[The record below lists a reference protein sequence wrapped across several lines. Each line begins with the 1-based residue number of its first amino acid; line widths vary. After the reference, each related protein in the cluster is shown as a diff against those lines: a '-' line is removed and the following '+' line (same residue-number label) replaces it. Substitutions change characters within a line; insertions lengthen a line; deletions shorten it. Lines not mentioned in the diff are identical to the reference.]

1 MTPPLCVFGFAETA
15 LVNQALAKSAPGLG
29 PSGFDPHAFARP
41 GLRAPL
47 APGQG
52 VWGVTE
58 QKVHLSPAPSRPL
71 LCLWF
76 VQNVGC
82 TFSACTAHFGW
93 GAFYLHVV
101 SHGLGVVGDR
111 TSVNELLARLN
122 PT

>member
-52 VWGVTE
+52 GWGVTE
-58 QKVHLSPAPSRPL
+58 QKVHLSPAPSRPYSAFGL
-71 LCLWF
+71 FRTLAVHSQH
-76 VQNVGC
+76 VQPISDGARF
-82 TFSACTAHFGW
+82 TFMS
-93 GAFYLHVV
+93 
-101 SHGLGVVGDR
+101 
-111 TSVNELLARLN
+111 
-122 PT
+122 